1 MAQNHTPQPS
11 ASSPQPLDVLREVIC
26 GLETLGI
33 AYMVTGSFAS
43 SLHGFARSTQDAD
56 IIVKFGPEHV
66 EGFIEQF
73 RQEFYVDRA
82 LIEQALQR
90 GTSFNVIHLRLMFKV
105 DFFIL
110 QNRSFNQKEFS
121 RRVRYQ
127 LGSDPTVE
135 GFWQTAEDT
144 LLSKLEWY
152 RAGGEISEY
161 QWRDLMGIIKNRR
174 EQLDLAY
181 LNQWAP
187 ELRVDDL
194 LEKALKEARS

>member
-1 MAQNHTPQPS
+1 MAQNHTRQPS
-11 ASSPQPLDVLREVIC
+11 GSSPQPLEVLREVISR
-26 GLETLGI
+26 LETLSI
-33 AYMVTGSFAS
+33 PYMVSGSLAS
-43 SLHGFARSTQDAD
+43 SVHGFARSTQDAD
-56 IIVKFGPEHV
+56 IIVKFGPEQV

-82 LIEQALQR
+82 LIEQALER
-90 GTSFNVIHLRLMFKV
+90 GTSFNVIHLGSMFKV

-110 QNRSFNQKEFS
+110 QNRSFSQKEFS

-127 LGSDPTVE
+127 LYSDSTVE
-135 GFWQTAEDT
+135 GYWQTAEDT

-161 QWRDLMGIIKNRR
+161 QWRDIMGIVKNRG

-181 LNQWAP
+181 LNQWAR
-187 ELRVDDL
+187 ELRVEDL
-194 LEKALKEARS
+194 LEKALKEASS